1 MTPTTHVPSLRS
13 ARRPV
18 AGYLLA
24 SIAVGAVGL
33 VTAIWLTVS
42 GIMNPFD
49 EVSEAYVD
57 IFDTGEEVGPQTTA
71 VELED
76 AKYAIVSFSQD
87 TQAPSVAELNQQCAI
102 IDPHGDPVATNTSTQ
117 ELGASQ
123 RDRFDGELS
132 DVDHVIY
139 THFEARSGTYLVTC
153 QDYGL
158 LSDGT
163 ANPMGD
169 TAIKGVLIG
178 LGSMLL
184 AAGLFIMGVVNSS
197 RNKKAQAQRLPPN
210 PVAPPT
216 TD

>member
-13 ARRPV
+13 SRRPV

-57 IFDTGEEVGPQTTA
+57 IFETGEEVGPQTTT
-71 VELED
+71 VDLED
-76 AKYAIVSFSQD
+76 AKYTIVSFSQD
-87 TQAPSVAELNQQCAI
+87 TQAPSVADLNQQCAV
-102 IDPHGDPVATNTSTQ
+102 IDPHGDSVATNTSTQ
-117 ELGASQ
+117 EIAGSQ
-123 RDRFDGELS
+123 HERFDAELT
-132 DVDHVIY
+132 DVEHVIY

-169 TAIKGVLIG
+169 TAVKGMLIG

-197 RNKKAQAQRLPPN
+197 RNKKVQAQRLPQN
-210 PVAPPT
+210 PGSTPT